1 MLYVLFFLYLGD
13 MPDLYPKGT
22 DLGVKPSDHSCR
34 LTLPLLL
41 YPGLTTEQAEDQEI
55 PPRRAASVS
64 REVQT
69 IPGLMQPQNTLVSI
83 GIQTVKVE
91 EVQPTQTKDET

>member
-1 MLYVLFFLYLGD
+1 
-13 MPDLYPKGT
+13 MPDLCPKGT
-22 DLGVKPSDHSCR
+22 DLGVKPSDPSCH

-55 PPRRAASVS
+55 PPGRAASVS

-69 IPGLMQPQNTLVSI
+69 IPDPMQPQNTLVSI